1 MKALL
6 LAAGFGSR
14 LGKVTALTP
23 KPMVKVG
30 NKPMISFCLE
40 QLAEAGVNEVVVNT
54 HYLAN
59 QIEEFLSR
67 YEGPLKINVSYEEKL
82 LGTAGTTKKH
92 FEYLATDDF
101 IVMHSDNYFVSSLQD
116 FVRAHKIRK
125 VGKYGTL
132 GTFQAADPKSCG
144 VLVLNSDKTILEFHE
159 KVENPPSS
167 IANAAI
173 FVFTPEIREALF
185 HLDSDIPD
193 LSKHLIPKIQ
203 NDLYTHHFEGLFVDI
218 GTPEGLGIA
227 NNHKE
232 EFNRSNTD

>member
-30 NKPMISFCLE
+30 EKPIISFCLD
-40 QLAEAGVNEVVVNT
+40 QLVQAGVTEVVVNT
-54 HYLAN
+54 HYLSG
-59 QIEEFLSR
+59 QIEDFLKS
-67 YEGPLKINVSYEEKL
+67 YESPLKIHVSYEEQL

-116 FVRAHKIRK
+116 FVAAHNTRN

-132 GTFQAADPKSCG
+132 GTFQTEDPKNCG
-144 VLVLNSDKTILEFHE
+144 VLVLNSDKTILEFYE
-159 KVENPPSS
+159 KVDNPPSR

-173 FVFTPEIREALF
+173 YVFTPEIREVLF
-185 HLDSDIPD
+185 HLDFETPD
-193 LSKHLIPKIQ
+193 LSRHLIPKVKA
-203 NDLYTHHFEGLFVDI
+203 DLYTHHFDGLFVDI
-218 GTPEGLGIA
+218 GTPEGLAIA
-227 NNHKE
+227 NNHNE